1 MQLSSASTVIKSG
14 FYCSRVDGW
23 DGQYRPDICSSDDIW
38 QEQGWEQSESTSSN
52 LGDTKPSTENNAN
65 NNNAHE

>member
-1 MQLSSASTVIKSG
+1 M
-14 FYCSRVDGW
+14 DGM
-23 DGQYRPDICSSDDIW
+23 DNTDRTYVAAYSDDIW

-65 NNNAHE
+65 DNNVHE